1 MTSTESLP
9 LLGQH
14 AVVTGGGKG
23 IGAAIA
29 DELAR
34 LGASLSLLGRDED
47 ALRAHADILQAR
59 HGTDVHRARLDV
71 RSADEVSRTLAEI
84 ESSRGAIHILV
95 NNAGAAT
102 SAPFARTDP
111 ALWEEMLA
119 VNLTSAY
126 LCSRAVVPGMV
137 RAGYGRIVN
146 VASTASLRGYAYAIA
161 YTAAKHGVLGLTRG
175 LALELVRSGV
185 TVNAVCPGYTDT
197 ELTARTIQNITA
209 KTGRSADAA
218 LAELERTNPQGRL
231 IQPGEV
237 AQVVGWLCL
246 PASRSITGQAIAVA
260 GGEVMPG

>member
-1 MTSTESLP
+1 MTYAESPP

-34 LGASLSLLGRDED
+34 LGASLTLLGRDEA
-47 ALRAHADILQAR
+47 ALRAQAESLQAR
-59 HGTDVHRARLDV
+59 HGGEVHYARLDV
-71 RSADEVSRTLAEI
+71 RSAEDVQRAFAEI
-84 ESSRGAIHILV
+84 WAARGAVNILV

-111 ALWEEMLA
+111 SLWNEMLA

-126 LCSRAVVPGMV
+126 LCARAVVPGMV
-137 RAGYGRIVN
+137 EAGYGRIVN
-146 VASTASLRGYAYAIA
+146 VASTAALRGYAYAIA

-197 ELTARTIQNITA
+197 ELTARTIQTITT
-209 KTGRSADAA
+209 KTGRSADEAR
-218 LAELERTNPQGRL
+218 AELERTNPQGRL

-246 PASRSITGQAIAVA
+246 PSSGSITGQAIAVA
-260 GGEVMPG
+260 GGEVMLG